1 MQNRILSQLDLPISA
16 ICTRVASSD
25 GHMAN
30 VFVELH
36 ENPSEEHLKKAIVEY
51 MNPIAVHHL
60 PSSPDQFM
68 VYTDDPDRPQARLD
82 RDNGDGMSIT
92 V

>member
-1 MQNRILSQLDLPISA
+1 MQNKILSQLFLPISA

-30 VFVELH
+30 VFVEFYK
-36 ENPSEEHLKKAIVEY
+36 NPSEGDLKKAIIEY
-51 MNPIAVHHL
+51 NNPIAGYHL

-68 VYTDDPDRPQARLD
+68 IYTDDPDRPQALLD
-82 RDNGDGMSIT
+82 RDN
-92 V
+92 